1 MKVETGD
8 LTVIMFH
15 FKFNKAEG
23 VAVGVG
29 MGVISTVGLTI
40 TWVTTGVKEVLGRG
54 RMVPEGMG
62 TKREAK
68 TPRKV
73 PKRIRAMPMRIV
85 RNREEDSGATGGL
98 IGVVGAVGKGGF
110 SGFGGRSGE
119 TIGGRVSEKIGEGV
133 AGEIIG
139 AADSSCPQARG
150 GV

>member
-1 MKVETGD
+1 
-8 LTVIMFH
+8 MFH
-15 FKFNKAEG
+15 LRLRRAEG

-29 MGVISTVGLTI
+29 RGVISTVGAI
-40 TWVTTGVKEVLGRG
+40 IFSVTAGVREFAGSG

-85 RNREEDSGATGGL
+85 RNREEDSGAAGGL

-110 SGFGGRSGE
+110 SGFGGSSGE